1 MDWFFGRKPVQAPV
15 PGDRVL
21 PLHFFENS
29 LLVQGNNM
37 AVSLVFNEVLDA
49 NKLRDSLEGLV
60 KREGWERLGGRLRRN
75 ASTGK
80 IEWHIPSQFTS
91 DRPAISFAH
100 VNHDIPASSHPAASK
115 VPSPKSQTPAVVSDP
130 DLLESLAWEPGYKPG
145 GIKDYLGNDKDTP
158 VLGLRVNSFTD
169 RTIVTLQWQHVA
181 FDALGL
187 QYVVEGWNAM
197 LWGRDDEIRTPCG
210 TEEDPFH
217 IFATGSR
224 EASEEHTLKDRQI
237 GWGGLLKWG
246 LGYGV
251 DMVIRA
257 KENRMVCIPET
268 FWRAQLSKALDELR
282 TEAVEKGEDSSKVFL
297 TENDII
303 TACILRWTVL
313 EMAPNPDRTVA
324 ASIAMS
330 LRKAFEGDLIPPSS
344 EHPYIG
350 NAFGWANV
358 LLPAREIIES
368 PISIVARHIRRA
380 INEQGTRA
388 QHEAYYKL
396 VRESGTGLPI
406 VLFGDGGM
414 AQVGF
419 SNWAKAGLF
428 DLDFGRARVK
438 SDKGQDVDSQ
448 PCRPCYV
455 QENHGPVKPADGFFI
470 LGKDGDG
477 NYWASACKVKGQW
490 GKFEEILKR
499 EVDGL

>member
-1 MDWFFGRKPVQAPV
+1 MDWLFGRRPVQAPV

-60 KREGWERLGGRLRRN
+60 KRAGWERLGGRLRRN
-75 ASTGK
+75 LTTGK
-80 IEWHIPSQFTS
+80 IEWHIPSEFTP

-100 VNHDIPASSHPAASK
+100 VNHDIPSSSHSAASK
-115 VPSPKSQTPAVVSDP
+115 IPSPSTQVPTVVGDP
-130 DLLESLAWEPGYKPG
+130 DALEEIAWEPGYKPG
-145 GIKDYLGNDKDTP
+145 GINDYLQPDKDTP
-158 VLGLRVNSFTD
+158 VLGLRVNNFTD

-197 LWGRDDEIRTPCG
+197 LWGKDDEIPTPCG
-210 TEEDPFH
+210 TDEDPFR
-217 IFATGSR
+217 IFETGSR
-224 EASEEHTLKDRQI
+224 EATEEHILKNRQI

-251 DMVIRA
+251 DMLLRA
-257 KENRMVCIPET
+257 KENRMVCIPEA
-268 FWRAQLSKALDELR
+268 FWKGQISKALDGLR
-282 TEAVEKGEDSSKVFL
+282 ADAIQRGQDPSKVFL

-303 TACILRWTVL
+303 TASILRWTVL
-313 EMAPNPDRTVA
+313 EMAPHPDRTVA

-330 LRKAFEGDLIPPSS
+330 LRKSFEGDLISPSS
-344 EHPYIG
+344 EQPYVG

-358 LLPAREIIES
+358 LLPAREITDS
-368 PISIVARHIRRA
+368 PLSTVARQIRAA

-428 DLDFGRARVK
+428 DLDFGPARV
-438 SDKGQDVDSQ
+438 SSNQDVAGES
-448 PCRPCYV
+448 CRPCYV

-470 LGKDGDG
+470 LGKDGGG
-477 NYWASACKVKGQW
+477 NYWASACKVKRQW
-490 GKFEEILKR
+490 GRFEEVLKR
-499 EVDGL
+499 DLE

>member
-1 MDWFFGRKPVQAPV
+1 MAWLFGRKPAPKAF
-15 PGDRVL
+15 PGDRIL

-37 AVSLVFNEVLDA
+37 AVSLVFNAVLDP

-60 KREGWERLGGRLRRN
+60 NREGWQRLGGRLRRN
-75 ASTGK
+75 IPTGR
-80 IEWHIPSQFTS
+80 IEWHIPSQFTP

-100 VNHDIPASSHPAASK
+100 VNHNVPSSSHPAASTI
-115 VPSPKSQTPAVVSDP
+115 PSPGFQSPTVVGDP
-130 DLLESLAWEPGYKPG
+130 DFLEELAWEPGYKPG
-145 GIKDYLGNDKDTP
+145 GINDYLNPDKDIP
-158 VLGLRVNSFTD
+158 VLGLRVNSFMD

-187 QYVVEGWNAM
+187 QYVVEGWTAM
-197 LWGRDDEIRTPCG
+197 LWGRESEIPTPCG
-210 TEEDPFH
+210 TDHDPFGVLQ
-217 IFATGSR
+217 TGSR
-224 EASEEHTLKDRQI
+224 QTTEQHVHKDRQV

-251 DMVIRA
+251 DMLLRA
-257 KENRMVCIPET
+257 KENRMICIPGT
-268 FWRAQLSKALDELR
+268 FWRTQVSKALDELR
-282 TEAVEKGEDSSKVFL
+282 ADAVKRGEDAAKVFL

-313 EMAPNPDRTVA
+313 EMAQNPDRTVA

-330 LRKAFEGDLIPPSS
+330 LRKCFEGDLIPSSS
-344 EHPYIG
+344 EQPYIG

-358 LLPAREIIES
+358 VLTAREITEPPLS
-368 PISIVARHIRRA
+368 SVARQIRRA

-406 VLFGDGGM
+406 VVFGDGGM

-428 DLDFGRARVK
+428 DVDFGPARV
-438 SDKGQDVDSQ
+438 DEDQDADSQ

-470 LGKDGDG
+470 LGKDGEG
-477 NYWASACKVKGQW
+477 NYWASACKVRGQW

-499 EVDGL
+499 DVKRL